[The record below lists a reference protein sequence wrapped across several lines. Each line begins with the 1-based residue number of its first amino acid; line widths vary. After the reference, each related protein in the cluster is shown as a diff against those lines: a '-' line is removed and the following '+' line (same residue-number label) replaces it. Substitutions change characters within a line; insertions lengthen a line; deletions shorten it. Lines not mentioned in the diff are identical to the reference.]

1 MSLDLRVRA
10 QVYDATMRDGTP
22 PRIADVAAAL
32 HVPGE
37 EIRESFGRLA
47 TGRVLVL
54 QGDGEI
60 LMANPFSAVPTPFL
74 VLAGGRSYYGN
85 CIWDA
90 LGIPAMLRCDAFV
103 ETSCGDCG
111 NAARVEVRGGVVRGD
126 GIMHFA
132 IRARDW
138 WNDIVF
144 N

>member
-1 MSLDLRVRA
+1 MSLDLQVRA
-10 QVYDATMRDGTP
+10 HVYDATMRGGAI

-32 HVPGE
+32 GVPAE
-37 EIRESFGRLA
+37 EIRESLGRLA

-60 LMANPFSAVPTPFL
+60 LMANPFSAVPTPFI
-74 VLAGGRSYYGN
+74 VAAGGRLYYGN

-90 LGIPAMLRCDAFV
+90 LGIAAMLRCDAV
-103 ETSCGDCG
+103 VDTSCGDCG
-111 NAARVEVRGGVVRGD
+111 TAARVEVRGGAVRGD

-138 WNDIVF
+138 WKDIVF